1 MKSDGPDARQASRC
15 HYAWA
20 GRHVIKTFQGFVTGL
35 EFICSAEVV
44 SADPRFDDLTC
55 VYNDFVAIDGHSID
69 AATYQRVAACRRG
82 AMHTNPNYRVMF
94 IATEPFLTELRH
106 AIACADATL
115 PFHPVLFS
123 SLAASQLWVARQPV
137 LALLRP

>member
-1 MKSDGPDARQASRC
+1 MESDGRDDRRASRC

-20 GRHVIKTFQGFVTGL
+20 GRHVIKTFQDFVTGL
-35 EFICSAEVV
+35 EFIRSAEVV

-69 AATYQRVAACRRG
+69 AAAYQRVAACRMG
-82 AMHTNPNYRVMF
+82 AMHTNPNYRVTF
-94 IATEPFLTELRH
+94 IATEPFLTELSH
-106 AIACADATL
+106 AIARADATL

-137 LALLRP
+137 LNLLRP